1 MKAPTALLALTL
13 GGLLQAQAPLNPAP
27 EKVEELHKYEAVTQ
41 HSITIGGQKIGYKA
55 IASHMPIRNEA
66 GELQGEMFFVAYIK
80 DGEDPKTR
88 PLTFAYNG
96 GPGSA
101 SLWLHVG
108 TIGPRRVAM
117 NEDGSMPKPP
127 YHVVDNEETW
137 LPSTDIV
144 MVDAMGTGYSRLAK
158 PEMSKQFFGVQA
170 DIRAFAEF
178 VRAFL
183 TRYGRFSSPIYLA
196 GESYGGIRTAGLSN
210 ALLNNGIA
218 LNGAI
223 IISGTMNFGT
233 LDAARG
239 NDLPYVG
246 FLPTLATTAWYHR
259 KLSPRLQKMTVEQV
273 AAEAEAFAGGE
284 YASALMKGT
293 DLAPEE
299 EARIAK
305 RVSELTGIKESFVRA
320 AHLRVSDWRF
330 YKELLRESG
339 QTVGRL
345 DSRLKGTDAVEV
357 GDGPD
362 YDPSSS
368 AIGPVFYAS
377 ICDYLSNELNYKTE
391 AKYRMWN
398 TDGGEWEQ
406 DQGAIT
412 DTTEALRQAM
422 VQNPHMKLMMVYGW
436 YDLACPF
443 YAAKYS
449 LRHMDLK
456 RQALDRIS
464 WQYYTAGHMMYIEA
478 ASRIKLA
485 KDVAAFI
492 GGSK

>member
-1 MKAPTALLALTL
+1 MKALLALVLSSFAGQLFAQTL
-13 GGLLQAQAPLNPAP
+13 LTHASD
-27 EKVEELHKYEAVTQ
+27 KVEELHNYEAVTQ

-55 IASHMPIRNEA
+55 IASHMPIRNES

-101 SLWLHVG
+101 SLWLHMG
-108 TIGPRRVAM
+108 ALGPRRVAM
-117 NEDGSMPKPP
+117 NPDGSMPKPP
-127 YHVVDNEETW
+127 YHVVDNQETW

-158 PEMSKQFFGVQA
+158 PDMGKQFFGVQA

-183 TRYGRFSSPIYLA
+183 ARYGRFSSPIYLA

-210 ALLNNGIA
+210 ALLGNGIA

-239 NDLPYVG
+239 NDLPYIG
-246 FLPTLATTAWYHR
+246 FLPTLATTAWYHK
-259 KLSPRLQKMTVEQV
+259 KLSARLQKMTVEQV
-273 AAEAEAFAGGE
+273 ASEAEAFAGGE

-293 DLAPEE
+293 DLTPEE

-305 RVSELTGIKESFVRA
+305 RISELTGIKESFVKD

-362 YDPSSS
+362 YDASG
-368 AIGPVFYAS
+368 AATGPVFYAS

-398 TDGGEWEQ
+398 TDGGGWDQ

-422 VQNPHMKLMMVYGW
+422 VQNPHMKLLMVYGW

-456 RQALDRIS
+456 KQALDRIS
-464 WQYYTAGHMMYIEA
+464 WQYYTAGHMMYIEE
-478 ASRIKLA
+478 ASRIKLG
-485 KDVAAFI
+485 KDVATFI